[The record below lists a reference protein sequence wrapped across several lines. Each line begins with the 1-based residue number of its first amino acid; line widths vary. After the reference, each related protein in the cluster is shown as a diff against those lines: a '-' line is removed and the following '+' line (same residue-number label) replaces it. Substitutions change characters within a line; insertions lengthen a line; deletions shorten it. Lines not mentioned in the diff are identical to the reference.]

1 MQYTDITRL
10 KINMMTNIDFYL
22 KFAMII
28 FYLKIQICCCCC
40 SLGMTILELA
50 SDLDLPRGGDG
61 WHMLRSGKLP
71 EEFLRG
77 NSQQYF
83 MFDYIY
89 SVIGV

>member
-1 MQYTDITRL
+1 
-10 KINMMTNIDFYL
+10 
-22 KFAMII
+22 
-28 FYLKIQICCCCC
+28 
-40 SLGMTILELA
+40 MTILELA